1 VPKITG
7 TGVASIS
14 GAASAASGVKA
25 KGDSPE
31 PQNAAPRVHALSAPP
46 APQAGV
52 DKWLAYATLIGI
64 DVPEESRED
73 KAAIRSL
80 VDDK

>member
-1 VPKITG
+1 MPKITG
-7 TGVASIS
+7 KGSASIA
-14 GAASAASGVKA
+14 GALPAVPVVKA

-31 PQNAAPRVHALSAPP
+31 PQNDVPRVHALPAPP